1 VAALFGGTMTA
12 TVEGGMLTLTRGDQG
27 ATFGAS

>member
-1 VAALFGGTMTA
+1 MTA
-12 TVEGGMLTLTRGDQG
+12 TVEGEMLTLTRGDQG